1 MEQNFQRIS
10 LINWLA
16 LLTVAALSVV
26 LARFAETIAGL
37 VASVFLGMGF
47 LVAAVSTFQLRL
59 EAREREEAIEFEEL
73 KKAKGDSALFADAE
87 SFSAR
92 RSRDQFERFLV
103 PAFAVLLLVLQG
115 AAIWSFWRWIPA
127 ADPAGVSQAAVAM
140 AIYALFALILFLL
153 GKYSSGIARFEDQP
167 LLRPGAGYLLLGSV
181 VCFLMA
187 GVEAAVWFGLPRA
200 DPYVAYAFL
209 GLLALVGVETLISL
223 IMEIYRPRVRGQRT
237 RVLYESRLIG
247 LLGQPTGL
255 ITTAAQALDY
265 QFGFKVSETWFYRF
279 LEKAFSWI
287 ILLQLGALFFST
299 TFVIVEPAEQALL
312 ERFGRPV
319 AGRTV
324 LEPGLHLKWPWPID
338 KAYRYPTR
346 QIQSFLVGA
355 IPDDNLDQERTVLW
369 TRPHYKEEFNLL
381 VASREETQPLAEGD
395 PAVDQPKAAPANLLA
410 ASVPVHYEVTD
421 LAAWTYGHR
430 NAGQLLE
437 QLANREV
444 MRHMV
449 SADFEVV
456 MSTGRL
462 ETGERLR
469 SRIQAQAD
477 RLGLGVRIV
486 YIGLENIHPPIGSR
500 EIQVAAAFQQV
511 VGAMQQRETNILT
524 ALAYQAQT
532 LPAAQGEATN
542 LLARAASERVAR
554 VAAASA
560 ESERFLQQ
568 ESAYRASPA
577 AYRQRVYLD
586 TLTRAIA
593 PVRKYVLAA
602 TNTTDVMIVNLE
614 ERIRSDLASGVILPP
629 DAVGSTRPAQP

>member
-10 LINWLA
+10 LVNWLA
-16 LLTVAALSVV
+16 LLVAAALSVA

-37 VASVFLGMGF
+37 VASVFLGLGF

-73 KKAKGDSALFADAE
+73 KKAKGDSALFADTE

-92 RSRDQFERFLV
+92 RSREQFERFLV
-103 PAFAVLLLVLQG
+103 PAFAVLLLALQG
-115 AAIWSFWRWIPA
+115 AALWTFWRWIPKA
-127 ADPAGVSQAAVAM
+127 EPAGVNQASVAM
-140 AIYALFALILFLL
+140 AIYALFALLLLLL
-153 GKYSSGIARFEDQP
+153 GKYSSGIARLEHQP

-187 GVEAAVWFGLPRA
+187 ALEAAVWFGAARA
-200 DPYVAYAFL
+200 DAYLAYGFL
-209 GLLALVGVETLISL
+209 GLLALVALETLISL

-247 LLGQPTGL
+247 LLGQPAGL

-279 LEKAFSWI
+279 LERALSWI
-287 ILLQLGALFFST
+287 VLLQLGALFFST
-299 TFVIVEPAEQALL
+299 TFVIVEPDEQALL

-319 AGRTV
+319 TDRPV
-324 LEPGLHLKWPWPID
+324 LGPGLHLKWPWPID
-338 KAYRYPTR
+338 QAYRYPTR
-346 QIQSFLVGA
+346 RIQNFLLGA
-355 IPDDNLDQERTVLW
+355 VPDADLNKERTVLW

-381 VASREETQPLAEGD
+381 VASRDEVPAGMEGTV
-395 PAVDQPKAAPANLLA
+395 PVDAPKAAPANLLA
-410 ASVPVHYEVTD
+410 ASMPVHYEVVD

-430 NAGQLLE
+430 DAGRMLE
-437 QLANREV
+437 EIANREV

-449 SADFEVV
+449 SVDFETV

-462 ETGERLR
+462 GTGESLR
-469 SRIQAQAD
+469 TRIQAQAD

-486 YIGLENIHPPIGSR
+486 YIGLENIHPPIGTR
-500 EIQVAAAFQQV
+500 DIQVAAAFQQV
-511 VGAMQQRETNILT
+511 VGAMQQRETNILS
-524 ALAYQAQT
+524 ALAYQAQR

-542 LLARAASERVAR
+542 LLTQAAGERVAK
-554 VAAASA
+554 VTAAAA
-560 ESERFLQQ
+560 EAERFQQQ
-568 ESAYRASPA
+568 EAAYRASPA

-586 TLTRAIA
+586 TLTRTIG
-593 PVRKYVLAA
+593 PVPKYVLAA

-614 ERIRSDLASGVILPP
+614 ERVRSDLASGVILPP
-629 DAVGSTRPAQP
+629 DALPPTRPAQP

>member
-1 MEQNFQRIS
+1 MHS
-10 LINWLA
+10 W
-16 LLTVAALSVV
+16 
-26 LARFAETIAGL
+26 GCWPWW
-37 VASVFLGMGF
+37 GW
-47 LVAAVSTFQLRL
+47 
-59 EAREREEAIEFEEL
+59 
-73 KKAKGDSALFADAE
+73 K
-87 SFSAR
+87 
-92 RSRDQFERFLV
+92 
-103 PAFAVLLLVLQG
+103 P
-115 AAIWSFWRWIPA
+115 
-127 ADPAGVSQAAVAM
+127 
-140 AIYALFALILFLL
+140 
-153 GKYSSGIARFEDQP
+153 
-167 LLRPGAGYLLLGSV
+167 
-181 VCFLMA
+181 
-187 GVEAAVWFGLPRA
+187 
-200 DPYVAYAFL
+200 
-209 GLLALVGVETLISL
+209 LISL

-319 AGRTV
+319 AGRPV

-355 IPDDNLDQERTVLW
+355 IPDDDLDLERTVLW

-381 VASREETQPLAEGD
+381 VASREVTQPPAEGD
-395 PAVDQPKAAPANLLA
+395 PAADQPKAAPANLLA

-430 NAGQLLE
+430 NAGLLLE

-449 SADFEVV
+449 SAISKWSCRPAAWRPANE
-456 MSTGRL
+456 
-462 ETGERLR
+462 LR

-486 YIGLENIHPPIGSR
+486 YIGLENIHPPIGTR

-511 VGAMQQRETNILT
+511 VGAMQQRETNILN

-568 ESAYRASPA
+568 ESAYRASPE

-629 DAVGSTRPAQP
+629 DALGTTRPAQP